1 MLVKKLFLTFHHHR
15 IIEEENFDEEPNY
28 HKHIRNMAIE
38 WSCKAHLEQCL
49 KSTRERMRQFKDEGV
64 IISVDHERV
73 ILCHGL
79 MMATRD
85 DFEFMWHRYESAEN
99 LERKKFYLK
108 VIGCIES
115 EEILM
120 EFLSRMLTK
129 GSGEWREIIRA
140 SYSNHRVGLRVTLEF
155 LKRNYDNVIGL

>member
-1 MLVKKLFLTFHHHR
+1 MLVKKLFLTYHR
-15 IIEEENFDEEPNY
+15 IEKKNSDDEPNY
-28 HKHIRNMAIE
+28 HKHIRNIAIE

-64 IISVDHERV
+64 IISVDHESV

-85 DFEFMWHRYESAEN
+85 DFEFMWHLYESAEN

-108 VIGCIES
+108 VIGCIEN

-120 EFLSRMLTK
+120 EFLSRMLTR
-129 GSGEWREIIRA
+129 SGEWREIIRA
-140 SYSNHRVGLRVTLEF
+140 SFSNHRVGLRVTLDF
-155 LKRNYDNVIGL
+155 LKRNYDDVIGL